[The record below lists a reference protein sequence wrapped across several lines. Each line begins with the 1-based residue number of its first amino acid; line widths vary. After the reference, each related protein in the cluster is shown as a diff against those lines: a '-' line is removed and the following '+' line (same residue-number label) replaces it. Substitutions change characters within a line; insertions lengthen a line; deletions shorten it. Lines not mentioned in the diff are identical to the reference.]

1 MDQILRLWNSNLHLI
16 CLPGEGR
23 RDARAEHERAA
34 AVGLPA
40 AAAERL
46 DGAVRALH
54 HVEGQGDGRVQDR
67 GPGGAGQAVGHP
79 EEPPLHELRQD
90 VAGAALLLQGQHTQE
105 GPGRATLLPVSTVNR
120 ASLKGGLEVGRFS
133 LPAYLSIFSLG
144 CMLLN

>member
-1 MDQILRLWNSNLHLI
+1 M
-16 CLPGEGR
+16 
-23 RDARAEHERAA
+23 
-34 AVGLPA
+34 GLPA
-40 AAAERL
+40 AAPERL

-105 GPGRATLLPVSTVNR
+105 GPGRAALLPVSTVIRGFSKRR
-120 ASLKGGLEVGRFS
+120 ARGWEVFTVVALPGLHGLEMVQ
-133 LPAYLSIFSLG
+133 YTV
-144 CMLLN
+144 LLA